1 MSGVVIRCPNCGT
14 TQAAIGE
21 CEACHE
27 ATTRWFCP
35 NHEPGLWL
43 DAPLCPTCGARPGV
57 PGTRPRPTRA
67 TPTRPRATTPPR
79 ATPPPRRTPTRE
91 EVYPPDMPDA
101 EPEVWSG
108 PVYAPGDPRNRDPRV
123 GDAPDAWRFDPSVVL
138 PTAVRVVSLFG
149 CLRRL
154 VMLAIFLLVLA
165 VLAFFGLFGVGG
177 VFFGNGEPASAPS
190 YATSHAGAP
199 STSSWHAFLNAP

>member
-1 MSGVVIRCPNCGT
+1 MSGIVIRCPNCGT
-14 TQAAIGE
+14 TQTTLGE

-43 DAPLCPTCGARPGV
+43 DAALCPTCGARPGV
-57 PGTRPRPTRA
+57 PGARSRPTP
-67 TPTRPRATTPPR
+67 TPTRPRAPIAPPR
-79 ATPPPRRTPTRE
+79 SSPPPRRTPARE
-91 EVYPPDMPDA
+91 EIYTPETPDA

-108 PVYAPGDPRNRDPRV
+108 PVYPAGDPRNRDPRF
-123 GDAPDAWRFDPSVVL
+123 GDVPDAWRIDPSVML

-154 VMLAIFLLVLA
+154 VMIAIVLLVLFA
-165 VLAFFGLFGVGG
+165 IGFFSLFGGFVFGSEVGRDPHDSDRG
-177 VFFGNGEPASAPS
+177 ASVIVLRSA
-190 YATSHAGAP
+190 
-199 STSSWHAFLNAP
+199 N

>member
-1 MSGVVIRCPNCGT
+1 MSGIVIRCPHCGT
-14 TQAAIGE
+14 TQSTIGE

-57 PGTRPRPTRA
+57 PGSLPGPA
-67 TPTRPRATTPPR
+67 PTRPRATTAPPR
-79 ATPPPRRTPTRE
+79 TTPPPRRTPTRE
-91 EVYPPDMPDA
+91 EVYSADVPD
-101 EPEVWSG
+101 G
-108 PVYAPGDPRNRDPRV
+108 
-123 GDAPDAWRFDPSVVL
+123 PDAWRIDPSVVL

-154 VMLAIFLLVLA
+154 VMIAFFLLVLFA
-165 VLAFFGLFGVGG
+165 LAFFGLFSGF
-177 VFFGNGEPASAPS
+177 VFS
-190 YATSHAGAP
+190 
-199 STSSWHAFLNAP
+199 